1 MIVLLAFIA
10 FAAAQALIEGK
21 PAAEFNE
28 QTGYLIQGKVENI
41 TTLSYNELELSVTG
55 PNGFRRNAF
64 MNAHGKFSFHLA
76 RPGTYKLEVVN
87 NRFFFE
93 PVAVKIE
100 SDAAL
105 VESPTKKQISAT
117 IWRLRDSKPT
127 KLVYPL

>member
-1 MIVLLAFIA
+1 MIVLLTFIA
-10 FAAAQALIEGK
+10 FVAAQALIEGK

-41 TTLSYNELELSVTG
+41 TNLSYNELELSVTG

-105 VESPTKKQISAT
+105 VESPTKK
-117 IWRLRDSKPT
+117 
-127 KLVYPL
+127 